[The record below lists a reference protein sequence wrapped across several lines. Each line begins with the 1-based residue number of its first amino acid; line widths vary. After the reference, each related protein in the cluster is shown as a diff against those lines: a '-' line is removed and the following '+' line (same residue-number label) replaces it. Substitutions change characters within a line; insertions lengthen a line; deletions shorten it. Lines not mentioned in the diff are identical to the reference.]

1 MLCLIAGVR
10 RRGRTAE
17 ARRKGEAMPHN
28 GGRDMKRNFVS
39 YLALAQGA
47 FYIVTGVWPLV
58 SIGSF
63 QKVTGP
69 KTDLW
74 LVKTAGVLITA
85 IGGMLMM
92 AGLRRTVQPE
102 VPVLGA
108 GAAAGLTA
116 IDVIYVAKGRIAWVY
131 LLDALVEVVLIAA
144 WLWAWQGREQ
154 GE

>member
-1 MLCLIAGVR
+1 
-10 RRGRTAE
+10 
-17 ARRKGEAMPHN
+17 MPHN
-28 GGRDMKRNFVS
+28 DGLAQRRNPVS

-47 FYIVTGVWPLV
+47 FYIATGVWPLV

-85 IGGMLMM
+85 IGGVLMM
-92 AGLRRTVQPE
+92 AGLRRTMQPE
-102 VPVLGA
+102 IPVLGA

-116 IDVIYVAKGRIAWVY
+116 IDVIYVAKGRIARVY
-131 LLDALVEVVLIAA
+131 LLDALAEVTLIAA
-144 WLWAWQGREQ
+144 WLLAWRGRDQGA
-154 GE
+154 

>member
-1 MLCLIAGVR
+1 
-10 RRGRTAE
+10 
-17 ARRKGEAMPHN
+17 MPHN
-28 GGRDMKRNFVS
+28 KGHDRTRGFVS

-74 LVKTAGVLITA
+74 LVKTAGVLITV
-85 IGGMLMM
+85 IGGVLTM

-108 GAAAGLTA
+108 GAAVGLTA
-116 IDVIYVAKGRIAWVY
+116 IDVIYVAKGRIARVY
-131 LLDALVEVVLIAA
+131 LLDALTEVVLIAA
-144 WLWAWQGREQ
+144 WLWAWQERRK